1 MTRFSSILNYVLF
14 ALLAVTLVFAG
25 LFYFGG
31 EEVGAAYPT
40 PNYTE
45 PFLNWAKILFF
56 CAAAIAIVFE
66 VLFVLMRPK
75 NAIRTLISFLV
86 LGVVVFVAYSLGDA
100 TPLNLVGYEGP
111 DNVPSM
117 LIMSDTFIYT
127 MYFLFGMAV
136 LTIAYSEISR
146 MFR

>member
-1 MTRFSSILNYVLF
+1 MTRLSSILNFLLF

-25 LFYFGG
+25 LFFFGG
-31 EEVGAAYPT
+31 EVVGAAYHTPT
-40 PNYTE
+40 YTE
-45 PFLNWAKILFF
+45 AFLDWGKILFF
-56 CAAAIAIVFE
+56 CATALAIVFE
-66 VLFVLMRPK
+66 IAAVVSRPK
-75 NAIRTLISFLV
+75 NAIPTLISLLV
-86 LGVVVFVAYSLGDA
+86 LGTVVLIAYSLGDP

-127 MYFLFGMAV
+127 MYFLFGIAV